1 MKSQSSTEFMIFV
14 GIAIF
19 VLMLYFGV
27 SNHYLNLTLKER
39 EVITGQD
46 LARQLKNEI
55 NLAARVEDNYQRI
68 FQLPY
73 SVVNKNFNVTFNI
86 REVVVNIDNDEYV
99 ELLAADVGDEI
110 TFSAG
115 DAFTIRKINSAVS
128 IT

>member
-115 DAFTIRKINSAVS
+115 DAFTIRKTNDVVS

>member
-99 ELLAADVGDEI
+99 ELLAADVGNEI

-115 DAFTIRKINSAVS
+115 DAFTIRKTNDVVS

>member
-73 SVVNKNFNVTFNI
+73 LVVNKNFNVTFNI

-99 ELLAADVGDEI
+99 ELLAADVGNEI

-115 DAFTIRKINSAVS
+115 DAFTIRKTNDVVS